1 MDSQRLYQQLLQLDQ
16 RSYKAYKQ
24 IAGVYQFPGFELSI
38 DYVQGDPFASPSRLR
53 VQIPQT
59 YSQRTDSRIKSF
71 PEELYRSHSREVAL
85 RDYLTRQFAQVAAE
99 VRGRRGSGNSG
110 LIAIA
115 PTSQQ
120 VLERTSVLIT
130 SKQLEA
136 RFVVGL
142 PARGRTVLGK
152 QAAELLCDDLPLIVD
167 RALNYAQLNS
177 AELQRHVETVEDA
190 DWLRQ
195 QLAERGLVTFV
206 ANGAILPR
214 QSGVDDRPLTTHA
227 LPFQSPDSLQV
238 SFHRPNQGEI
248 GGMGIPAGITLIVGG
263 GYHGKSTLLR
273 AIALGIYN
281 HIPGDGREFVLT
293 DPAAVKIRAEDGR
306 SISGVNISPFIN
318 HLPQGRSTEQFS
330 TENASGS
337 TSQAANIMESLEA
350 GATVLLVDEDTSA
363 TNFMIRDRRMQA
375 LIAKAKEPITPFVD
389 KIRQLYQDYRVSTI
403 LVMGGSGDY
412 FDVADT
418 VIAMTDFQPQEV
430 TEQAKAIAQQY
441 TTLERELESASQR
454 LTDLTL
460 KGQELALEV
469 EPKPQKPWELIAAPT
484 IPQTQQGQ
492 LIAVSP
498 HWPVNLALGGLAGL
512 GLGILAAQL
521 LERSNN
527 VFHTADEVTESVP
540 LPLLGVI
547 PASDEALMLPAA
559 IAPQLT
565 SQLTQAQTSLIP
577 CSPFQESFRSLNT
590 NLKLMAAEAPIRA
603 CVISSAMPSDGKS
616 TVALNWSKGAA
627 AMGQK
632 VLLVDADLRYPK
644 LHKVL
649 GLNNQVGLGEL
660 VVDQRWIPAR

>member
-24 IAGVYQFPGFELSI
+24 IAGVYQFAGFQLSI

-59 YSQRTDSRIKSF
+59 GSQETDSGIQSF

-142 PARGRTVLGK
+142 PARGRTILGK
-152 QAAELLCDDLPLIVD
+152 QAAELLCEDLPLIVD
-167 RALNYAQLNS
+167 RALNYAQLNF
-177 AELQRHVETVEDA
+177 AELRHHVETVEDA

-195 QLAERGLVTFV
+195 KLAERGLVAFV

-214 QSGVDDRPLTTHA
+214 QSGVDDRPLTQNA
-227 LPFQSPDSLQV
+227 LPFESPASLQV
-238 SFHRPNQGEI
+238 SFQRPNQGEI
-248 GGMGIPAGITLIVGG
+248 SGMGIPSGITLIVGG

-281 HIPGDGREFVLT
+281 HIPGDGREFVVT

-306 SISGVNISPFIN
+306 SIAGVNISPFIN

-337 TSQAANIMESLEA
+337 TSQAANIMEALEA

-375 LIAKAKEPITPFVD
+375 LIAKSKEPITPFVD
-389 KIRQLYQDYRVSTI
+389 KIRQLYQDYSVSTI

-412 FDVADT
+412 FDVANT
-418 VIAMTDFQPQEV
+418 VVAMTDFQPQEV
-430 TEQAKAIAQQY
+430 TAKAKAIAQQY
-441 TTLERELESASQR
+441 ATDRTPEGGSQFGAIAQRIPHFSLPQERGDRPRTKVRDVDELVFGAEAI
-454 LTDLTL
+454 DLTAVEQIVEVNQLRAIGAALTYIQQHYLDGRYSL
-460 KGQELALEV
+460 KTILEYVMADLQSGSPDILTAFPQGDLAMFRPDELA
-469 EPKPQKPWELIAAPT
+469 
-484 IPQTQQGQ
+484 
-492 LIAVSP
+492 AVL
-498 HWPVNLALGGLAGL
+498 N
-512 GLGILAAQL
+512 
-521 LERSNN
+521 R
-527 VFHTADEVTESVP
+527 
-540 LPLLGVI
+540 
-547 PASDEALMLPAA
+547 M
-559 IAPQLT
+559 
-565 SQLTQAQTSLIP
+565 
-577 CSPFQESFRSLNT
+577 RSLNT
-590 NLKLMAAEAPIRA
+590 T
-603 CVISSAMPSDGKS
+603 S
-616 TVALNWSKGAA
+616 
-627 AMGQK
+627 Q
-632 VLLVDADLRYPK
+632 PK
-644 LHKVL
+644 AHPL
-649 GLNNQVGLGEL
+649 
-660 VVDQRWIPAR
+660 A

>member
-1 MDSQRLYQQLLQLDQ
+1 MDFQRLYQQLLQLDQ

-24 IAGVYQFPGFELSI
+24 IAGVYQFAGFQLSI

-59 YSQRTDSRIKSF
+59 GSQETDSGIQSS

-120 VLERTSVLIT
+120 ILERTSVLIT

-142 PARGRTVLGK
+142 PARGRTILGK
-152 QAAELLCDDLPLIVD
+152 QAAELLCEDLPLIVD

-177 AELQRHVETVEDA
+177 TALRHHVETVEDA

-195 QLAERGLVTFV
+195 QLAERGLVAFV

-214 QSGVDDRPLTTHA
+214 QSGVDDRPLTQNA
-227 LPFQSPDSLQV
+227 LPFQSPASLQV
-238 SFHRPNQGEI
+238 SFQRPNQGEI
-248 GGMGIPAGITLIVGG
+248 SGMGIPSGITLIVGG
-263 GYHGKSTLLR
+263 GYHGKSTLLK

-281 HIPGDGREFVLT
+281 HIPGDGREFVVT

-306 SISGVNISPFIN
+306 SIAGVNISPFIN

-337 TSQAANIMESLEA
+337 TSQAANIMEALEA

-375 LIAKAKEPITPFVD
+375 LIAKSKEPITPFVD
-389 KIRQLYQDYRVSTI
+389 KIRQLYQDYSVSTI

-412 FDVADT
+412 FDVANT
-418 VIAMTDFQPQEV
+418 VVAMTDFQPQEV
-430 TEQAKAIAQQY
+430 TAKAKAIAQQY
-441 TTLERELESASQR
+441 ATDRTPEGGSQFGAIAQRIPHFSLPQERGDRPRTKVRDVDELVFGAEAI
-454 LTDLTL
+454 DLTAVEQIVEVNQLRAIGAALTYIQQHYLDGRYSL
-460 KGQELALEV
+460 KTILEYVMADLQSGSPDILTAFPQGDLAMFRPDELA
-469 EPKPQKPWELIAAPT
+469 
-484 IPQTQQGQ
+484 
-492 LIAVSP
+492 AVLNRMRSP
-498 HWPVNLALGGLAGL
+498 
-512 GLGILAAQL
+512 
-521 LERSNN
+521 
-527 VFHTADEVTESVP
+527 
-540 LPLLGVI
+540 
-547 PASDEALMLPAA
+547 
-559 IAPQLT
+559 
-565 SQLTQAQTSLIP
+565 
-577 CSPFQESFRSLNT
+577 
-590 NLKLMAAEAPIRA
+590 
-603 CVISSAMPSDGKS
+603 
-616 TVALNWSKGAA
+616 
-627 AMGQK
+627 
-632 VLLVDADLRYPK
+632 
-644 LHKVL
+644 
-649 GLNNQVGLGEL
+649 
-660 VVDQRWIPAR
+660 